1 MVQVPSQKVKI
12 EDIQPYVIL
21 RGLLLTPE
29 EKKKV
34 ILESNQSLEGKLTT
48 RKVIDSVRML
58 GARFFN
64 EMSGLKKPQRTKVY
78 DPNTLIT
85 QDEDVQPE
93 ASLQAEE
100 CSEGEFL
107 EALVGEGDDDATLAA
122 DFEQAAAE
130 VLQDNPE
137 LHGQCILSLPRR
149 AQAPVREVPQQRLL
163 AHDPKFFVTERQG
176 IWNGSKVKFGGKGK
190 RGGGFERPRRSL
202 QERILCRQHGTLEGR
217 MSFQGIV
224 LNCQRQHCSELYANN
239 DVDPGR
245 PRGQIGRS
253 HAAGVREAPN

>member
-58 GARFFN
+58 GATFFN
-64 EMSGLKKPQRTKVY
+64 EMSGLKKPQCTKVY

-100 CSEGEFL
+100 CS
-107 EALVGEGDDDATLAA
+107 
-122 DFEQAAAE
+122 
-130 VLQDNPE
+130 
-137 LHGQCILSLPRR
+137 
-149 AQAPVREVPQQRLL
+149 
-163 AHDPKFFVTERQG
+163 
-176 IWNGSKVKFGGKGK
+176 
-190 RGGGFERPRRSL
+190 
-202 QERILCRQHGTLEGR
+202 
-217 MSFQGIV
+217 
-224 LNCQRQHCSELYANN
+224 
-239 DVDPGR
+239 
-245 PRGQIGRS
+245 
-253 HAAGVREAPN
+253 